1 MDPAYLRRFSM
12 CLEVEVPPKKVRE
25 KIILE
30 KSEGLLS
37 IAVVKSLAERDD
49 IAPDIVEKSA
59 SFVKKVFEA
68 QKGDIN
74 PIFIEHINS
83 TLTLMQKPPVKVSEE
98 H

>member
-49 IAPDIVEKSA
+49 IAPDIVENLRALLKRS
-59 SFVKKVFEA
+59 SRLKRV
-68 QKGDIN
+68 
-74 PIFIEHINS
+74 
-83 TLTLMQKPPVKVSEE
+83 TLTQFLLSISIRL
-98 H
+98 